1 MTTIYLIRHGQASF
15 GQDDYDQLSEL
26 GKQQA
31 SHLGKALSKRLEGFD
46 AVALGNMQ
54 RHKQTAENC
63 LSEMG
68 CKLEDVNPIIS
79 SGWNEYD
86 HQDILAQFRPEFA
99 NAAGV
104 EKFIAAQEN
113 PKQAFEKMFNDA
125 VNRWMEG
132 QHDSGYVETWE
143 NFKARVLGAFGDIS
157 QQFKNAKHV
166 AVFTSGGPIS
176 LLSQYFLGVPE
187 QNLMQLNWT
196 VVNCGITKVVSTG
209 SRTFIATLNEHVHFE
224 ADYKSMLT
232 YK

>member
-15 GQDDYDQLSEL
+15 GQDDYDQLSDL
-26 GKQQA
+26 GKRQA
-31 SHLGKALSKRLEGFD
+31 SHLGKAFRQRLKGFD
-46 AVALGNMQ
+46 AIVLGDMQ

-63 LSEMG
+63 LIEMG
-68 CKLEDVNPIIS
+68 CKLEDMNPIVN

-113 PKQAFEKMFNDA
+113 PKQAFEEMFNNS
-125 VNRWMEG
+125 VNRWMDG
-132 QHDSGYVETWE
+132 RHDSDYVESWG
-143 NFKARVLGAFGDIS
+143 NFKARVKGAMSDIV
-157 QQFKNAKHV
+157 QKNKNAKHI

-176 LLSQYFLGVPE
+176 LLSQFYLGVPE

-196 VVNCGITKVVSTG
+196 IVNCGVTKIVSTG
-209 SRTFIATLNEHVHFE
+209 SRIFVATLNEHVHFE
-224 ADYKSMLT
+224 AENKGMLT